1 MPKYEKSAAKNGPT
15 SKQKQFIATMG
26 RRVCGDEEQYRAFLQ
41 GRYGV
46 SSPVDMRSYEASDCI
61 DILKHMEQGKPL
73 PPRDRS
79 KIWATIPQVN
89 KIRALAAMEEISD
102 ESLLAFIKRQ
112 TGRNK
117 SIWMLSRSEAGKV
130 IIGLQKVFSEGDKQ
144 MYALLNEADAG
155 SLCKKVGISYKVSE
169 MREANA

>member
-1 MPKYEKSAAKNGPT
+1 MPKYEKQPAKKGPT
-15 SKQKQFIATMG
+15 NKQKQFIATMG
-26 RRVCGDEEQYRAFLQ
+26 RRVCGNEEQYRSFLQ

-46 SSPVDMRSYEASDCI
+46 NSPTEMRSYEASDCI

-79 KIWATIPQVN
+79 RIWATIPQVN

-102 ESLLAFIKRQ
+102 EALQSFIKRQ

-117 SIWMLSRSEAGKV
+117 GIWMLSRSEAGKV
-130 IIGLQKVFSEGDKQ
+130 IIGLQKVFSGDDKE
-144 MYALLNEADAG
+144 MYALLNEAEAG
-155 SLCKKVGISYKVSE
+155 SLCKKVGITYQVSE